1 MRTVRPG
8 IPATSLCPAEAGQGT
23 KGLLRNAS
31 LGDFGIVQTSV
42 LVKKDGE
49 EILLIGSGTGQYNT

>member
-31 LGDFGIVQTSV
+31 LGDFGIV